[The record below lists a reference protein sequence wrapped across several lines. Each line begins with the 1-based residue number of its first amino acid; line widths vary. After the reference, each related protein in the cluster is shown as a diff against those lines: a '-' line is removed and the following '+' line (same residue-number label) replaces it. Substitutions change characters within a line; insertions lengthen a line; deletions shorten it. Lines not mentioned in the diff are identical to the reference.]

1 MSKRPLK
8 PDEKRAWARVAK
20 TVRARPGQTPPDMP
34 ALEDIDLPQTKAN
47 TPQSRPLA
55 RPKTKKPPL
64 KTPSNAPIQNRG
76 KERRVRRG
84 QAPIGA
90 TLDLHGHTQESARHL
105 LVSFLTRQRLSGTA
119 CVLIITG
126 KGRAG
131 TGILRKRLIDWLGT
145 AEARSLVSGY
155 AEAHRKH
162 GGSGAW
168 YVFLRKANDDK
179 R

>member
-20 TVRARPGQTPPDMP
+20 TVRARSGQTPPEMP
-34 ALEDIDLPQTKAN
+34 ALENILPQPTQIHS
-47 TPQSRPLA
+47 TPTHGVVGKKTDKPAPRP
-55 RPKTKKPPL
+55 PVK
-64 KTPSNAPIQNRG
+64 APIQNRG
-76 KERRVRRG
+76 KERRIRRG
-84 QAPIGA
+84 QAAIGA
-90 TLDLHGHTQESARHL
+90 TLDLHGHTQDSAHNL
-105 LVSFLTRQRLSGTA
+105 LVRFLGRQRTSGTA
-119 CVLIITG
+119 CVLVITG

-155 AEAHRKH
+155 AQAHRKH

-168 YVFLRKANDDK
+168 YVFLRKQQTDD